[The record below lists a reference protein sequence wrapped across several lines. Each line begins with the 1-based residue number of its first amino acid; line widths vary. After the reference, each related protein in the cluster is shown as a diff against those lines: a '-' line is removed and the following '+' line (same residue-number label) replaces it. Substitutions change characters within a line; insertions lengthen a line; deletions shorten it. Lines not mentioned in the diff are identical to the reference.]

1 MFLPKIDIFKDL
13 RQEAVA
19 DLSDAA
25 VHETYEKGVRLFS
38 AGDPAENVFILV
50 EGAVE
55 LVLGTGATSHYTVNR
70 IGEIFGWS
78 SAVGRNSYS
87 AGATCMAKTE
97 VIRIDRKSL
106 EAVFDAHARSGRV
119 FYRRL
124 AEAMGERWL
133 EMHQT
138 VMSLLEQGQDLSY
151 GTGQVMAAGED

>member
-25 VHETYEKGVRLFS
+25 VQQTYEKGVVLFS
-38 AGDPAENVFILV
+38 AGDSAENVFILV

-70 IGEIFGWS
+70 IGELFGWS
-78 SAVGRNSYS
+78 SAVGRKSYS
-87 AGATCMAKTE
+87 ATATCIKKTTL
-97 VIRIDRKSL
+97 IRIDRKSL
-106 EAVFDAHARSGRV
+106 DVVFDAHARSGRV

-124 AEAMGERWL
+124 AEAMGERWM

-138 VMSLLEQGQDLSY
+138 VMSLMEQGRDLSY
-151 GTGQVMAAGED
+151 GSGQVMAAGED